1 MGSLRLC
8 WTRNPRTACYYQL
21 TRLRCDALAAERRI
35 SEWAPSLAASV
46 RRVSRKIY
54 DVIEA
59 VLALPRAERAV
70 VMERLKESLDQPDVP
85 GGIVVEPR
93 DLVELGARYVFPQN
107 RRYKRETV
115 TLRSKAGPTLS
126 TKWGALAIGDPWF
139 PEAAPAA
146 PAIGMGAKD
155 YPTAVTVITRTRAE
169 TGAGEVLPVAATVGA
184 VADVAAWQ
192 PLADDGQFQL
202 DSDSSLG
209 AFYEITDAAALQP
222 LFEDDLYM
230 QGIFNQAL
238 EESIVSMDADGRT
251 LAAAFLCGKDL
262 HPAWVGVDA
271 NGVAVAVLLDF
282 GLLSHAQGREDA
294 VTR

>member
-1 MGSLRLC
+1 
-8 WTRNPRTACYYQL
+8 
-21 TRLRCDALAAERRI
+21 
-35 SEWAPSLAASV
+35 
-46 RRVSRKIY
+46 
-54 DVIEA
+54 
-59 VLALPRAERAV
+59 
-70 VMERLKESLDQPDVP
+70 
-85 GGIVVEPR
+85 
-93 DLVELGARYVFPQN
+93 
-107 RRYKRETV
+107 
-115 TLRSKAGPTLS
+115 
-126 TKWGALAIGDPWF
+126 
-139 PEAAPAA
+139 
-146 PAIGMGAKD
+146 
-155 YPTAVTVITRTRAE
+155 VITRTRAD

-184 VADVAAWQ
+184 VADVAAWH

-238 EESIVSMDADGRT
+238 EESIVPMEGDGRT

-262 HPAWVGVDA
+262 HPAWAGFDA

-282 GLLSHAQGREDA
+282 GLLSHAQGRQDE